1 MHISVIRTGNGLSSL
16 SDTQHSYLSHFWRK
30 EAGMQTLKL
39 IGQATLTG
47 LVIGVVVG
55 LVANF
60 MEIDQAAAISGGIS
74 GAVTAIITI
83 ILTKRSS

>member
-1 MHISVIRTGNGLSSL
+1 
-16 SDTQHSYLSHFWRK
+16 
-30 EAGMQTLKL
+30 MQTLKL

-47 LVIGVVVG
+47 LVSGVVVG

-74 GAVTAIITI
+74 GAGTAIITI

>member
-1 MHISVIRTGNGLSSL
+1 MFPSSVPETDWLALAIHNTLIPLLEKG
-16 SDTQHSYLSHFWRK
+16 T
-30 EAGMQTLKL
+30 GMQTLKL
-39 IGQATLTG
+39 IGQTTLTG

-60 MEIDQAAAISGGIS
+60 MKIEQAAAISGGIS